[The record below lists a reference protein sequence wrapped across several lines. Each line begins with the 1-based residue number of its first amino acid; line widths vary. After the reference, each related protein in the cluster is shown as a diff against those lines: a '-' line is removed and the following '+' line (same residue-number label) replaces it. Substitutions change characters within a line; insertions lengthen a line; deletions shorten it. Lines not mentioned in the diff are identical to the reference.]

1 MNVLLHQVGE
11 EGLDLQGVEPAE
23 VLDLET
29 DPMVSPMGPIR
40 YDLHAQIS
48 SRQLVV
54 EGTVSVDLELE
65 CARCGV
71 FFSTT
76 LAESAFL
83 RAYVIEP
90 GQDEV
95 DVTPD
100 LREAVLLRIP
110 THPICSAECRGLC
123 PHCGTDR
130 NRSRCAC
137 NPPPVG
143 GCMSELD
150 KLDIE

>member
-1 MNVLLHQVGE
+1 MIILLHQVGE
-11 EGLDLQGVEPAE
+11 EGLDLEGVEPAE
-23 VLDLET
+23 VLDLA
-29 DPMVSPMGPIR
+29 DPMASPMGPIS
-40 YDLHAQIS
+40 YALHAQIS
-48 SRQLVV
+48 SKQLVV
-54 EGTVSVDLELE
+54 EGSVRVDMKCE

-76 LAESAFL
+76 LDESAFL

-90 GQDEV
+90 GQDVV

-110 THPICSAECRGLC
+110 SNPLCSAECRGLC
-123 PHCGTDR
+123 PHCGTNR
-130 NRSRCAC
+130 NLSDCAC
-137 NPPPVG
+137 NPPPIG
-143 GCMSELD
+143 GFMNELD